1 MVNGISSSATF
12 SAAAATSGRPERKA
26 WERPAVLMLKA
37 GAAENGPNFPTA
49 DGIEGQS

>member
-1 MVNGISSSATF
+1 MPASNKNNETQSARRVWKVPQVRRL
-12 SAAAATSGRPERKA
+12 A
-26 WERPAVLMLKA
+26 A